1 MAITDDGITDE
12 KLVDDLEN
20 MRIKDE
26 PPASS
31 KGGFPLGLGPPPEY
45 QAVLDESYA
54 EYPLQPGETEQEEP
68 ESPSSDSSWNTARQA
83 LLICRELVRTERRY
97 LASLKT
103 LIKNGTATPP
113 PPSML
118 PYLPGLIAAS
128 DALLQLMEKNPSVQ
142 GVSEAFLGVQEH
154 LNDAFVQWCGVV
166 AEFFRPEAAL
176 KARDTTDETPE
187 VSSSGKSQNRA
198 PSTRTSTT
206 DSLPVVMPE
215 PNKIRRG
222 SKSRPPV
229 RDLAILPT
237 QRITRYVLLFKGGFL
252 SSVTKRRTH

>member
-154 LNDAFVQWCGVV
+154 LNDAFVQ
-166 AEFFRPEAAL
+166 
-176 KARDTTDETPE
+176 
-187 VSSSGKSQNRA
+187 
-198 PSTRTSTT
+198 
-206 DSLPVVMPE
+206 
-215 PNKIRRG
+215 
-222 SKSRPPV
+222 
-229 RDLAILPT
+229 
-237 QRITRYVLLFKGGFL
+237 
-252 SSVTKRRTH
+252 